1 MKRNQIMITA
11 LAVMIAIAGYLN
23 FAGNKMNEET
33 LIVSDDV
40 MTDDEMTALLD
51 LSEEDIV
58 SDIDSLDEDAVLTEN
73 YLDED
78 IALGESGLE
87 DEIVNVTD
95 GQEILEEVVQ
105 VSEDSAYSEI
115 VVDMSGNEEEAKEDV
130 IDGTPGEAV
139 FTSTQAVS
147 TLSAA
152 RLLKEQTRAKN
163 KEALEEIV
171 NNEILDSA
179 QKEEAVANMVA
190 LTDRSEKEMEAE
202 ILLSAKGFTETV
214 VSMSDNS
221 VDVVVC
227 TDTLTDAQL
236 AQIMDIVTRKTKI
249 SAENVIISQV
259 TQK

>member
-23 FAGNKMNEET
+23 FAGNKISEES
-33 LIVSDDV
+33 LVVSDEV
-40 MTDDEMTALLD
+40 ITEDEMTALLD

-58 SDIDSLDEDAVLTEN
+58 SDIGSLEEDAVLTEN
-73 YLDED
+73 YL
-78 IALGESGLE
+78 E
-87 DEIVNVTD
+87 DEMVYVTD
-95 GQEILEEVVQ
+95 GEAGTEEMARTT
-105 VSEDSAYSEI
+105 EDSVYSEI
-115 VVDMSGNEEEAKEDV
+115 VVDMSGNEEEAQEDF
-130 IDGTPGEAV
+130 IEGTPGEAV

-163 KEALEEIV
+163 KEVLEEIV

-214 VSMSDNS
+214 VSMGDNS

-227 TDTLTDAQL
+227 ADTLNDAQL

-249 SAENVIISQV
+249 SAENVIISRV
-259 TQK
+259 SQK

>member
-1 MKRNQIMITA
+1 MITA

-23 FAGNKMNEET
+23 FAGNKISEES
-33 LIVSDDV
+33 LVVSDEV
-40 MTDDEMTALLD
+40 MTEEEMTALLD
-51 LSEEDIV
+51 LSQEDIV
-58 SDIDSLDEDAVLTEN
+58 SDIESLDEEAVLTEN
-73 YLDED
+73 YTDEEFVVVTD
-78 IALGESGLE
+78 EGES
-87 DEIVNVTD
+87 T
-95 GQEILEEVVQ
+95 EEL
-105 VSEDSAYSEI
+105 AYSEI
-115 VVDMSGNEEEAKEDV
+115 DVDLSANEEEAQED
-130 IDGTPGEAV
+130 IIEGTPGEAV
-139 FTSTQAVS
+139 FTSTRAVS

-152 RLLKEQTRAKN
+152 KLLKEQTRAKN

-214 VSMSDNS
+214 VSIGENS

-227 TDTLTDAQL
+227 METLTDAQL
-236 AQIMDIVTRKTKI
+236 AQIMDIVTRKTQI
-249 SAENVIISQV
+249 PAENVIISPV

>member
-1 MKRNQIMITA
+1 MKRNQVMITA

-23 FAGNKMNEET
+23 FAGNKLNEET

-40 MTDDEMTALLD
+40 VTEEDMTALLD

-58 SDIDSLDEDAVLTEN
+58 SDIESLDEDAVLTEN
-73 YLDED
+73 YLEED
-78 IALGESGLE
+78 IALDDSG
-87 DEIVNVTD
+87 
-95 GQEILEEVVQ
+95 
-105 VSEDSAYSEI
+105 YSEI
-115 VVDMSGNEEEAKEDV
+115 VVDMSGNEEEAEDEIV
-130 IDGTPGEAV
+130 NGTPGEAV

-163 KEALEEIV
+163 RETLEEIV

-179 QKEEAVANMVA
+179 QKQEAVANMVA
-190 LTDRSEKEMEAE
+190 LTERSEREMEAE
-202 ILLSAKGFTETV
+202 ILLSAKGFAQTV
-214 VSMSDNS
+214 VSMGDNS

-227 TDTLTDAQL
+227 ADALSDAQL

-249 SAENVIISQV
+249 SAENIIISHV

>member
-23 FAGNKMNEET
+23 FAGNKINEES
-33 LIVSDDV
+33 LVVSDEV
-40 MTDDEMTALLD
+40 MTEDEMTALLD

-58 SDIDSLDEDAVLTEN
+58 SDIDSLEEDAVLTGN
-73 YLDED
+73 YLEEEFSM
-78 IALGESGLE
+78 GEFISE
-87 DEIVNVTD
+87 EEIVYVTD
-95 GQEILEEVVQ
+95 GQEDSNELVRA
-105 VSEDSAYSEI
+105 SEDSAYSEI
-115 VVDMSGNEEEAKEDV
+115 VVDMSGNEEEAREDV
-130 IDGTPGEAV
+130 IEGTPGEAV

-214 VSMSDNS
+214 VSMNDNS

-227 TDTLTDAQL
+227 AESLTDAQL

-249 SAENVIISQV
+249 NAENVIISQV

>member
-23 FAGNKMNEET
+23 FAGNKLGEES
-33 LIVSDDV
+33 LVVSDEV
-40 MTDDEMTALLD
+40 MTEEMTALLD

-58 SDIDSLDEDAVLTEN
+58 SDIGSLEEDAVLTEN
-73 YLDED
+73 YTE
-78 IALGESGLE
+78 EE
-87 DEIVNVTD
+87 FVVVTD
-95 GQEILEEVVQ
+95 KMKTAEEL
-105 VSEDSAYSEI
+105 AYSEI
-115 VVDMSGNEEEAKEDV
+115 EVDLTSNEEESGEDV
-130 IDGTPGEAV
+130 IEGTPGEAV
-139 FTSTQAVS
+139 FTSTRAVS

-152 RLLKEQTRAKN
+152 KVLKEQTRAKN
-163 KEALEEIV
+163 KETLAEIV

-179 QKEEAVANMVA
+179 QKEEAVAGMVA

-214 VSMSDNS
+214 VSIGENN

-227 TDTLTDAQL
+227 MESLTDAQL
-236 AQIMDIVTRKTKI
+236 AQIMDIVTRKTGI
-249 SAENVIISQV
+249 PAENVIISPV

>member
-1 MKRNQIMITA
+1 MKRNQVMITA

-23 FAGNKMNEET
+23 FAGNKINEES
-33 LIVSDDV
+33 LVVSDEI
-40 MTDDEMTALLD
+40 MTEDEMTALLD

-58 SDIDSLDEDAVLTEN
+58 SDIESLDEEAVLTEN
-73 YLDED
+73 YL
-78 IALGESGLE
+78 
-87 DEIVNVTD
+87 
-95 GQEILEEVVQ
+95 EE
-105 VSEDSAYSEI
+105 EI
-115 VVDMSGNEEEAKEDV
+115 VVDMSSNEEEAKEDV
-130 IDGTPGEAV
+130 IEGTPGEAV

-179 QKEEAVANMVA
+179 QKEEAVANMVE

-214 VSMSDNS
+214 VSMGDNS

-227 TDTLTDAQL
+227 ADALTDAQL
-236 AQIMDIVTRKTKI
+236 AQIMDIITRKTLVP
-249 SAENVIISQV
+249 AENVIISQV

>member
-1 MKRNQIMITA
+1 MKRNQVMITA

-23 FAGNKMNEET
+23 FAGNKINEES
-33 LIVSDDV
+33 LVVSDEV
-40 MTDDEMTALLD
+40 MTEDEMTALLD

-58 SDIDSLDEDAVLTEN
+58 SDIESLDEEAVLTEN
-73 YLDED
+73 YL
-78 IALGESGLE
+78 
-87 DEIVNVTD
+87 
-95 GQEILEEVVQ
+95 EE
-105 VSEDSAYSEI
+105 EI
-115 VVDMSGNEEEAKEDV
+115 VVDMSSNKEEAEEDV
-130 IDGTPGEAV
+130 VEGTPGEAV

-163 KEALEEIV
+163 KEVLEEIV

-179 QKEEAVANMVA
+179 QKEEAVANMVE

-214 VSMSDNS
+214 VSMGDNS

-227 TDTLTDAQL
+227 ADALTDAQL
-236 AQIMDIVTRKTKI
+236 AQIMDIITRKTLVP
-249 SAENVIISQV
+249 AENVIISQV

>member
-1 MKRNQIMITA
+1 MKRNQVMITA

-23 FAGNKMNEET
+23 FAGNKLNEEA
-33 LIVSDDV
+33 LIVSEEM
-40 MTDDEMTALLD
+40 MTEEEMTALLD

-58 SDIDSLDEDAVLTEN
+58 SDIESLDEDAVLTEN
-73 YLDED
+73 YLE
-78 IALGESGLE
+78 EEVTLE
-87 DEIVNVTD
+87 EEVVYVTD
-95 GQEILEEVVQ
+95 GQETTEELLPA
-105 VSEDSAYSEI
+105 SGDSAYSEI
-115 VVDMSGNEEEAKEDV
+115 MVDMSGNGEEGEEDA
-130 IDGTPGEAV
+130 ITGTPGEAV

-163 KEALEEIV
+163 REVLEEIV
-171 NNEILDSA
+171 NNEVLDSA

-202 ILLSAKGFTETV
+202 ILLSAKGFPQTV
-214 VSMSDNS
+214 VSIDDNS

-227 TDTLTDAQL
+227 ADTLNDAQL

-259 TQK
+259 KK

>member
-1 MKRNQIMITA
+1 MITA

-23 FAGNKMNEET
+23 FAGNKLNEEV
-33 LIVSDDV
+33 LIVSEDM
-40 MTDDEMTALLD
+40 MTEEEMTALLD

-58 SDIDSLDEDAVLTEN
+58 SDIESLEEDAVLTEN
-73 YLDED
+73 YLEEGVT
-78 IALGESGLE
+78 LGEE
-87 DEIVNVTD
+87 VVYVTD
-95 GQEILEEVVQ
+95 GQETEEVVETSGDA
-105 VSEDSAYSEI
+105 VYSEI
-115 VVDMSGNEEEAKEDV
+115 MVDMSGNKEEANDDA
-130 IDGTPGEAV
+130 ISGTPGEAV

-152 RLLKEQTRAKN
+152 RVLKEQTRAKN
-163 KEALEEIV
+163 REALEEIV

-202 ILLSAKGFTETV
+202 ILLSTKGFPQTV

-227 TDTLTDAQL
+227 ADTLNDAQL

-259 TQK
+259 KK

>member
-23 FAGNKMNEET
+23 FAGNKIGDES
-33 LIVSDDV
+33 LVVSEGV
-40 MTDDEMTALLD
+40 MTDEEMTALLD

-58 SDIDSLDEDAVLTEN
+58 SDIESLDEDAVLTEN
-73 YLDED
+73 YTDEEFVVVMDETENSEELAFSD
-78 IALGESGLE
+78 IE
-87 DEIVNVTD
+87 
-95 GQEILEEVVQ
+95 
-105 VSEDSAYSEI
+105 
-115 VVDMSGNEEEAKEDV
+115 VDMTSNEEEAKED
-130 IDGTPGEAV
+130 IIEGTPGEAV
-139 FTSTQAVS
+139 FTSTRAVS

-152 RLLKEQTRAKN
+152 KLLKEQTRAKN
-163 KEALEEIV
+163 KETLAEIM

-214 VSMSDNS
+214 VSIGENS

-227 TDTLTDAQL
+227 MENLTDAQL
-236 AQIMDIVTRKTKI
+236 AQIMDIVTRKTQI
-249 SAENVIISQV
+249 AAENVIISPV

>member
-1 MKRNQIMITA
+1 MITA

-23 FAGNKMNEET
+23 FAGNKIGEES
-33 LIVSDDV
+33 LVAADGV
-40 MTDDEMTALLD
+40 MTEEEMTALLD

-58 SDIDSLDEDAVLTEN
+58 SDIGSLEEDAVLTEN
-73 YLDED
+73 YSE
-78 IALGESGLE
+78 EE
-87 DEIVNVTD
+87 FVVVTD
-95 GQEILEEVVQ
+95 GTE
-105 VSEDSAYSEI
+105 VSEELAYSDIE
-115 VVDMSGNEEEAKEDV
+115 VDLTSNEEEAGDDV
-130 IDGTPGEAV
+130 IEGIPGEAV
-139 FTSTQAVS
+139 FTSTRAVS

-152 RLLKEQTRAKN
+152 KVLKEQTRVKN
-163 KEALEEIV
+163 KEMLAEIM

-214 VSMSDNS
+214 VSIGENS

-227 TDTLTDAQL
+227 MEQLTDAQL
-236 AQIMDIVTRKTKI
+236 AQIMDIVTRKTQI
-249 SAENVIISQV
+249 SAENVIISPV

>member
-23 FAGNKMNEET
+23 FAGNKINEES
-33 LIVSDDV
+33 LVVSEEV
-40 MTDDEMTALLD
+40 MTEDEMTALLD

-58 SDIDSLDEDAVLTEN
+58 SDIGSLEEDAVLTEN
-73 YLDED
+73 YLEED
-78 IALGESGLE
+78 ISLSKAVSGE
-87 DEIVNVTD
+87 DVVYVTD
-95 GQEILEEVVQ
+95 DLSEAEELVEL
-105 VSEDSAYSEI
+105 SGEESYSEI
-115 VVDMSGNEEEAKEDV
+115 VVDMSGNKEEMEEDV
-130 IDGTPGEAV
+130 IEGTPGEAV

-163 KEALEEIV
+163 REALEEIV

-227 TDTLTDAQL
+227 TDNLTDAQL

>member
-1 MKRNQIMITA
+1 MKRNQVMITA

-78 IALGESGLE
+78 IALGERNWE
-87 DEIVNVTD
+87 EEVVYVTD
-95 GQEILEEVVQ
+95 GQETSEELIP

-115 VVDMSGNEEEAKEDV
+115 VVDMSGNEEETKEDV

-139 FTSTQAVS
+139 FTSTKAVS

-163 KEALEEIV
+163 KEVLEEIV

-179 QKEEAVANMVA
+179 QKEDAVANMVA

-236 AQIMDIVTRKTKI
+236 AQIMDIVTRKTQI
-249 SAENVIISQV
+249 SAENVIISKV